1 MKRLKIA
8 QDFHLPLT
16 AATWLWFIVICAIF
30 GGYAVLFSQKILTTQ
45 HSELQYLRH
54 ENATLIERNRQLE
67 EQLVKFRGPDGDIH
81 MPLIEGARPSV
92 NQRSFI
98 YTVKKGDT
106 IWDIATLYNVDIGD
120 LMRWNNLGPRSQ
132 IFPGDQLVITLEE

>member
-1 MKRLKIA
+1 MKRSIA
-8 QDFHLPLT
+8 QRFHLSLT
-16 AATWLWFIVICAIF
+16 AATWVWFITICAIF
-30 GGYAVLFSQKILTTQ
+30 GGYAVLFSQKILTSQ

-54 ENATLIERNRQLE
+54 ENATLIERNRYLE
-67 EQLVKFRGPDGDIH
+67 EQLAEFQIQGEGIQE
-81 MPLIEGARPSV
+81 PLTEDADPSS

-106 IWDIATLYNVDIGD
+106 IWEIAAFYNVEARD

>member
-1 MKRLKIA
+1 MKRSTIA
-8 QDFHLPLT
+8 QRFHLPLT
-16 AATWLWFIVICAIF
+16 AATWVWFIVICAIF
-30 GGYAVLFSQKILTTQ
+30 GGYAVLFSQKILTSQ

-54 ENATLIERNRQLE
+54 ENATLIERNRYLE
-67 EQLVKFRGPDGDIH
+67 EQLAESQIQGEDIQV
-81 MPLIEGARPSV
+81 PLTEGAEPSS

-106 IWDIATLYNVDIGD
+106 IWEIAAFYNVEARD